1 MRPRAA
7 LALTAG
13 LAVAAPLA
21 GLALDGRA
29 AAPYLEFPP
38 RTTPVAH
45 APFSWLAFAL
55 FSVPA
60 IAAVTVFAVSLAKAK
75 PRARTSPEGGAF
87 PWWGWAGVLLV
98 AAGWL
103 LAWKEGLVP
112 AEWRRHTFA
121 VLWLGYILAMNAL
134 TVRRGGAAPLVAR
147 PGAFLALFA
156 ASAALWW
163 LFEYLNQFVRNWH
176 YSGHASGA
184 AAGGL
189 EYFVQATLPFA
200 TVLPA
205 LASTE
210 AWLRT
215 FPRLDAL
222 RFVPVGPLPGLPWI
236 AFLVGTLTLA
246 ALPLWPQIL
255 FPMLWVAPALILG
268 ALHRAY
274 FAPLA
279 HGDWRPVLLPAA
291 AALVCGFFWELW
303 NWGSLAR
310 WQYSIPFVQ
319 RFYVFEMPLLGY
331 AGYLPFGVA
340 CALAIDALA
349 TPGARARA
357 RGSPPRAR

>member
-1 MRPRAA
+1 MRARAA

-13 LAVAAPLA
+13 LAAAAPLA

-29 AAPYLEFPP
+29 LAPYLEFPP
-38 RTTPVAH
+38 RTTPVAQ

-60 IAAVTVFAVSLAKAK
+60 IAALGVFAVSFVKAK
-75 PRARTSPEGGAF
+75 PRARTSAAGDAL

-112 AEWRRHTFA
+112 DEWRRHTFA
-121 VLWLGYILAMNAL
+121 VLWLGYIVTMNAL
-134 TVRRGGAAPLVAR
+134 TVRRGGAAPLVQR
-147 PGAFLALFA
+147 PRGFLSLFP

-163 LFEYLNQFVRNWH
+163 LFEYLNQFARNWH
-176 YSGHASGA
+176 YGGVA
-184 AAGGL
+184 AATDL

-222 RFVPVGPLPGLPWI
+222 RFIPVKPLAGLRWI
-236 AFLVGTLTLA
+236 AFLAGTLCLA

-268 ALHRAY
+268 ALHRGY
-274 FAPLA
+274 FAPLGG
-279 HGDWRPVLLPAA
+279 GDWRPLLLPAA

-310 WQYSIPFVQ
+310 WHYSIPFVQ
-319 RFYVFEMPLLGY
+319 RFHVFEMPLLGY

-340 CALAIDALA
+340 CALVMDALA
-349 TPGARARA
+349 TPGAREPAPA
-357 RGSPPRAR
+357 SPPRAR